1 MTPAPVLSARRLA
14 DLPFLK
20 VEGLGNDFLLIDLR
34 RPADGP
40 RPPTPGPCESAPDP
54 AALARWLEALQQR
67 APALCDR
74 HTGVGGDGLL
84 LVTPPQRPGSAAT
97 MLVVNHDGSRPEMC
111 GNGLRCVALY
121 LADGRA
127 TLRVDTD
134 AGVRACQVHP
144 DDTAHAG
151 EVEVD
156 MGRAEPLGDRTVA
169 GRRFATFSLGNPHAV
184 AFVAPDEDPE
194 QLARTLG
201 PIVETDPQ
209 FPARTNVEFAR
220 READGSLTLWVW
232 ERGCGITAA
241 CGTGACA
248 TLAAAVAKGLALAE
262 VSVRVQLPGGPLELR
277 LGDGRVWMTGP
288 ARLVFRGVV

>member
-1 MTPAPVLSARRLA
+1 VTPAPALPARLPA

-34 RPADGP
+34 CPADGP
-40 RPPTPGPCESAPDP
+40 RSPAPGPCEAHPDP
-54 AALARWLEALQQR
+54 AALARWLAYLQQR

-84 LVTPPQRPGSAAT
+84 LVTPPQRPDAAAT
-97 MLVVNHDGSRPEMC
+97 MLVINHDGSRPEMC

-121 LADGRA
+121 LADGPTA
-127 TLRVDTD
+127 LSVDTD
-134 AGVRACQVHP
+134 AGARACRVKP
-144 DDTAHAG
+144 DGRVG

-156 MGRAEPLGDRTVA
+156 MGRAEPLGDRIVA

-184 AFVAPDEDPE
+184 AFVGPGEDLE

-201 PIVETDPQ
+201 PIVEVDPQ

-220 READGSLTLWVW
+220 REPDGSLTLWVW

-248 TLAAAVAKGLALAE
+248 TLAAAVAEGLALAE
-262 VSVRVQLPGGPLELR
+262 MSVRVQLPGGPLTLR
-277 LGDGRVWMTGP
+277 LADGRVWMTGP

>member
-1 MTPAPVLSARRLA
+1 MTTAPVLEARRSPTASLPA
-14 DLPFLK
+14 ELPFLK

-34 RPADGP
+34 PADS
-40 RPPTPGPCESAPDP
+40 TIDI
-54 AALARWLEALQQR
+54 AALQAR

-74 HTGVGGDGLL
+74 RTGVGADGLL
-84 LVTPPQRPGSAAT
+84 LVLGPQRPDSAGT
-97 MLVVNHDGSRPEMC
+97 MLVINHDGSRPEMC
-111 GNGLRCVALY
+111 GNGLRCVALH
-121 LADGRA
+121 LTSGPDP
-127 TLRVDTD
+127 LQVDTD
-134 AGVRACQVHP
+134 AGPRLCHVRP
-144 DDTAHAG
+144 NG

-156 MGRAEPLGDRTVA
+156 MGPAEALGDRLVA
-169 GRRFATFSLGNPHAV
+169 GRRFAIFSLGNPHAV
-184 AFVAPDEDPE
+184 AFVGPDEDPE

-248 TLAAAVAKGLALAE
+248 TLAAAVASGIADSDLP
-262 VSVRVQLPGGPLELR
+262 VRVQLPGGSLTVR
-277 LGDGRVWMTGP
+277 LAHGHVHMTGP
-288 ARLVFRGVV
+288 ARIVFRGVV